1 MENNSLTYFHFEKF
15 QKCFRIISIFLELTS
30 SKK

>member
-1 MENNSLTYFHFEKF
+1 MENNSLIYFPFEKF
-15 QKCFRIISIFLELTS
+15 QKCSRIISIFLDLTS